1 MDDQLTTDVGRL
13 LRAAAAQAT
22 GPRAH
27 AELQEL
33 SARLTGPLRLAIAG
47 KIKAGK
53 STLLNAL
60 VGEELAPTD
69 AGECTRIVTWYQ
81 RGEQPRVTIHPRS
94 GPPEGA
100 VTP

>member
-1 MDDQLTTDVGRL
+1 VDDQLTTDVGRL

-69 AGECTRIVTWYQ
+69 AGECTRIVT
-81 RGEQPRVTIHPRS
+81 
-94 GPPEGA
+94 
-100 VTP
+100 